1 MHSGPYTFRKGIVM
15 GRVLR
20 RNVFLAVALTICV
33 SVLTASSAAAANF
46 TWSGGAPHGEPKW
59 SNGAN
64 WGGTT
69 PSGAVGTLTFP
80 ELAGTCATEHPTATC
95 YESEADLAGLSV
107 TALDV
112 EDGSPYRITG
122 NGFTLGSGGLTAS
135 TTKTNGAGGMYIET
149 PIALSS
155 PQTWAVGQSMFATGD
170 GVSLAG
176 PVTGSGDALDINLS
190 NGAVGFLEAEVGPV
204 EIKGTGYIEVFGDF
218 CCEPARLNATDR
230 NPIVLKEGARI
241 SGGHGILGPLSL
253 SSSAS
258 LQIGIDESA
267 ATMTVEGAV
276 TFDSTSGYE
285 GFISNAGFDAE
296 ELGYSQLK
304 VNGAVNLGGATLT
317 LSGREFT
324 EPGPGHCP
332 SLEPGEID
340 TLVNAT
346 GLVSGTFK
354 GISDGAIVTLECL
367 TGTKPTLRI
376 NYTEHTV
383 TATVVTG
390 GPPSAPRELRQ
401 PEISGQA
408 QEGQVLTLTKAG
420 TWLHNPTG
428 RSYEWERCDPEQIH
442 CEAIAGAT
450 GTSYSLT
457 AADVGSVIRVGER
470 ATNGVGTSHYTSY
483 SEITGVVVQAAPSGG
498 GGQGGNGGSS
508 TVAQTASVSPKGEP
522 VPVPV
527 VSQRQTVTATAG
539 TVTIRVKGA
548 STFVSLSGSTSI
560 PDGSEVEAT
569 NGRVVI
575 TAATPTGKTVSAEVY
590 GGRFRVHQTSSGET
604 LFILTLP
611 LTGCPRAVLPRGSA
625 AALASAA
632 KGHSGPKSRHLWVS
646 EKEGSWGTDGRY
658 VSTSVE
664 GTTWLTLD
672 ECTRSEVKVTAG
684 KVKVLDL
691 VRRKTKKVS
700 AGHSYVA
707 TAQRRHRA

>member
-1 MHSGPYTFRKGIVM
+1 MV
-15 GRVLR
+15 
-20 RNVFLAVALTICV
+20 
-33 SVLTASSAAAANF
+33 SSAAAANF
-46 TWSGGAPHGEPKW
+46 TWSGGAPLGEPKW

-80 ELAGTCATEHPTATC
+80 ELGGTCAAEHPTATC
-95 YESEADLAGLSV
+95 YESEADLAGLTV
-107 TALDV
+107 TALNL

-135 TTKTNGAGGMYIET
+135 TTKTNGSGGMYIET

-155 PQTWAVGQSMFATGD
+155 PQTWAVGQSLSATSN
-170 GVSLAG
+170 GVSLIG
-176 PVTGSGDALDINLS
+176 PVTGSGDALDINLL
-190 NGAVGFLEAEVGPV
+190 NGDVAFLEAEVGPL
-204 EIKGTGYIEVFGDF
+204 EIKGTGYVEVFGDF

-230 NPIVLKEGARI
+230 NPIVLKEGARL

-304 VNGAVNLGGATLT
+304 VNGAMNLGGATLT

-354 GISDGAIVTLECL
+354 GISDGTIVTLECL

-390 GPPSAPRELRQ
+390 GPPSAPRALRA

-428 RSYEWERCDPEQIH
+428 RSYEWERCDPEQVH

-457 AADVGSVIRVGER
+457 AADVGSVIRLGER
-470 ATNGVGTSHYTSY
+470 ATNGVGTSSIYSSNY
-483 SEITGVVVQAAPSGG
+483 SEFTEVVQAAPSGG
-498 GGQGGNGGSS
+498 GGQGGKGGSS

-522 VPVPV
+522 MPTPV
-527 VSQRQTVTATAG
+527 VSQRQILTVTSG
-539 TVTIRVKGA
+539 TVTIRPKGT
-548 STFVSLSGSTSI
+548 SIFVPLSGSTSI

-575 TAATPTGKTVSAEVY
+575 TVATPKGGTATAEVY
-590 GGRFRVHQTSSGET
+590 GGRFRIHQDSSGET
-604 LFILTLP
+604 HFILTLP
-611 LTGCPRAVLPRGSA
+611 LTGCPRTALPRGA
-625 AALASAA
+625 AASLA
-632 KGHSGPKSRHLWVS
+632 KHGSGPKSRHLWVS
-646 EKEGSWGTDGRY
+646 EKEGSWGTNGRY
-658 VSTSVE
+658 VSTTVE

-691 VRRKTKKVS
+691 VRTKTKMVS
-700 AGHSYVA
+700 AGHTYIAAARSSRSHHA
-707 TAQRRHRA
+707 

>member
-1 MHSGPYTFRKGIVM
+1 M
-15 GRVLR
+15 
-20 RNVFLAVALTICV
+20 
-33 SVLTASSAAAANF
+33 
-46 TWSGGAPHGEPKW
+46 
-59 SNGAN
+59 
-64 WGGTT
+64 
-69 PSGAVGTLTFP
+69 
-80 ELAGTCATEHPTATC
+80 
-95 YESEADLAGLSV
+95 
-107 TALDV
+107 
-112 EDGSPYRITG
+112 
-122 NGFTLGSGGLTAS
+122 
-135 TTKTNGAGGMYIET
+135 
-149 PIALSS
+149 
-155 PQTWAVGQSMFATGD
+155 
-170 GVSLAG
+170 SLYG
-176 PVTGSGDALDINLS
+176 PVTGSGDALNINLS
-190 NGAVGFLEAEVGPV
+190 NGYMSFLEAEVGPL
-204 EIKGTGYIEVFGDF
+204 EIKGTGSVEIFGDF
-218 CCEPARLNATDR
+218 CCEPARLNASDGS
-230 NPIVLKEGARI
+230 PIVLKEGARI

-267 ATMTVEGAV
+267 ATMTVEGAA
-276 TFDSTSGYE
+276 TFDSTSSYE

-367 TGTKPTLRI
+367 TGTNPTLRI

-470 ATNGVGTSHYTSY
+470 ATNGVGTSYYTNY
-483 SEITGVVVQAAPSGG
+483 SENTGVVQAAPSGGGQAAPSGG
-498 GGQGGNGGSS
+498 GGQGTGGGS
-508 TVAQTASVSPKGEP
+508 TVPQTPSVPPKGAP
-522 VPVPV
+522 VPAPV
-527 VSQRQTVTATAG
+527 VSQRQTVTAISG
-539 TVTIRVKGA
+539 TITIRVKGA
-548 STFVSLSGSTSI
+548 PTFVSLSGSTSI

-569 NGRVVI
+569 NGRVLI
-575 TAATPTGKTVSAEVY
+575 TAATPTGKIVTAEVY
-590 GGRFRVHQTSSGET
+590 GGRFRVHQDSSGET
-604 LFILTLP
+604 HFILTLP
-611 LTGCPRAVLPRGSA
+611 LTGCPRVALPRGA
-625 AALASAA
+625 AARLAR
-632 KGHSGPKSRHLWVS
+632 HSSGSKSRHLWVS

-658 VSTSVE
+658 VSTTVE
-664 GTTWLTLD
+664 GTSWLTLD
-672 ECTRSEVKVTAG
+672 ECFRSQVKVTAG
-684 KVKVLDL
+684 KVEVRDL
-691 VRRKTKKVS
+691 LRKKTKTIS
-700 AGHSYVA
+700 AGHEYIASKSA
-707 TAQRRHRA
+707 KHGR